1 MDFLVVVIVG
11 RERDVIVIIVLYG
24 CGVIGDRTC
33 VGVADEIV
41 IFGKILVGGED
52 LILGKILVGGEDLI
66 LGKILV
72 GGEDLILGKI
82 LVGGEDLILG
92 EILVVGEIV
101 AQVAFEV
108 LPIAEVDKIGVV
120 KWV

>member
-11 RERDVIVIIVLYG
+11 RERDVIVIIVIIVLYG

-41 IFGKILVGGED
+41 IF
-52 LILGKILVGGEDLI
+52 
-66 LGKILV
+66 GKILV

>member
-11 RERDVIVIIVLYG
+11 RERDVIVIIVIIVLYG

-72 GGEDLILGKI
+72 GD
-82 LVGGEDLILG
+82 
-92 EILVVGEIV
+92 EIV

>member
-11 RERDVIVIIVLYG
+11 RERDVIVIIVIIVLYG

-41 IFGKILVGGED
+41 IF
-52 LILGKILVGGEDLI
+52 
-66 LGKILV
+66 
-72 GGEDLILGKI
+72 GKI

>member
-11 RERDVIVIIVLYG
+11 RERDVIVIIVIIVLYG

-52 LILGKILVGGEDLI
+52 LIFGKILIG
-66 LGKILV
+66 
-72 GGEDLILGKI
+72 
-82 LVGGEDLILG
+82 
-92 EILVVGEIV
+92 GEIV

>member
-11 RERDVIVIIVLYG
+11 RERDVIVIIVLIVLYG

-52 LILGKILVGGEDLI
+52 LIF
-66 LGKILV
+66 GKILV